1 MYPEKVTTHSAK
13 DWSKNANRQI
23 LSSKTPGIPLM
34 QILEH
39 SKSWEYNSLCSNSSS
54 SCLIVPINQNLS
66 SGRIGK
72 AASQS
77 LFEVLSKATIGI
89 NVILIPPIGSIM
101 IHFIIFFLVQIMIL
115 SFLGALHLGPL
126 DPQTRH
132 FDLRHSHHL
141 SLSLLPHSS
150 CFWLTV
156 SIFQLS
162 WGLTCGP
169 PGSRAQYQNLM
180 LHGFSDNNCK
190 VFTWMLMM
198 LMMVMMLHGFSDNIC
213 KVSTFSNPC
222 YQHYPLVLPHHLK
235 SKNNIWETPLLSIW
249 SPEKQ
254 VSKNTNATNKIMVT
268 ALHGSFE
275 GSTSKMFLTSEV
287 SLNTLCFL
295 SKSCT

>member
-1 MYPEKVTTHSAK
+1 
-13 DWSKNANRQI
+13 
-23 LSSKTPGIPLM
+23 M
-34 QILEH
+34 QILEN

-89 NVILIPPIGSIM
+89 NVILIPPIGSII

-156 SIFQLS
+156 SIFRLSWAALLIIFSLMTLITLILIYNLQFQLS

-190 VFTWMLMM
+190 V
-198 LMMVMMLHGFSDNIC
+198 
-213 KVSTFSNPC
+213 STFFNPC
-222 YQHYPLVLPHHLK
+222 Y
-235 SKNNIWETPLLSIW
+235 
-249 SPEKQ
+249 
-254 VSKNTNATNKIMVT
+254 
-268 ALHGSFE
+268 
-275 GSTSKMFLTSEV
+275 
-287 SLNTLCFL
+287 
-295 SKSCT
+295 